1 MTRTKIKQLAIEIIC
16 FLFILLF
23 VYTAVSKLMDT
34 EKFAVR
40 MGQSPLITNYAG
52 FLAFIVPITEL
63 IIAVMLAVS
72 RFRLIGLYAAFT
84 LMALFTAYVFAVLQ
98 LDSNIPCS
106 CGGIIEA
113 MGWEEHLTFNSVFT
127 VLGLIGVLLQSS
139 LQDPSNRRL
148 DSTNKDPSSG
158 NIKEELTEA
167 I

>member
-1 MTRTKIKQLAIEIIC
+1 
-16 FLFILLF
+16 
-23 VYTAVSKLMDT
+23 MDT

-98 LDSNIPCS
+98 LDSKIPCS
-106 CGGIIEA
+106 CGGIIEV
-113 MGWEEHLTFNSVFT
+113 MGWEEHLTFNSLFT
-127 VLGLIGVLLQSS
+127 VLGLLGVLLQSS
-139 LQDPSNRRL
+139 LQDPSKKPL
-148 DSTNKDPSSG
+148 HSTNKDPSSDTVK
-158 NIKEELTEA
+158 KELKEA
-167 I
+167 V